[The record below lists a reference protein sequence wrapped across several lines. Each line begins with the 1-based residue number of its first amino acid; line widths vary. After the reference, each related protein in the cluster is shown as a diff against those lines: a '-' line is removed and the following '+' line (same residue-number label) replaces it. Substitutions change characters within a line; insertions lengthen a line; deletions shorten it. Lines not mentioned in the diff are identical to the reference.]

1 MLSTPAHVQPQ
12 RQLLYIGDG
21 EACHIV
27 PTHQEVAAWYATIFD
42 DLLRDDPLILLL
54 GRPAQPAR
62 HRTGAHSGSVSSAGG
77 DGPGGLTLYRGAR
90 VG

>member
-1 MLSTPAHVQPQ
+1 MLSTPAHAQPQ

-27 PTHQEVAAWYATIFD
+27 PAHQEIAAWHANSDATLFD

-54 GRPAQPAR
+54 ADLPSLLDTAR
-62 HRTGAHSGSVSSAGG
+62 EHTADQHRALVVTVREA
-77 DGPGGLTLYRGAR
+77 
-90 VG
+90 